1 MTDRPFDLLFGEF
14 ADPRF
19 PAIREAMEESD
30 PWDRDRFLMARP
42 VVELLRDLRP
52 DEGLGGEIGT
62 MVSLVHAGYL
72 YWQEGARVIV
82 VGDRAFA
89 GVMAGPAPSATGPR
103 RMACWVQ
110 LPARRI
116 WGEALA
122 GQGAEPLDGCFL
134 VRNEGSL
141 AVTAVL
147 GLHPGRDSITLVDVA
162 GPPVGELAR
171 PDGSR
176 LFTPVLEGG
185 ERAGLHSIVGMEELL
200 ELGWRLEGLVPGAWP
215 TDNPLELA

>member
-1 MTDRPFDLLFGEF
+1 MTDRPFDLLFREI
-14 ADPRF
+14 AEQRF
-19 PAIREAMEESD
+19 PAIRDAMQESD

-72 YWQEGARVIV
+72 YWQEGARVVV
-82 VGDRAFA
+82 VGDRTFA
-89 GVMAGPAPSATGPR
+89 GLMAGPVLSERGPG

-116 WGEALA
+116 WGAALA
-122 GQGAEPLDGCFL
+122 GKAAEPLDGCFL
-134 VRNEGSL
+134 VRTGDRL

-147 GLHPGRDSITLVDVA
+147 GTHPGRDSITLVDVA
-162 GPPVGELAR
+162 GPRGRELAR
-171 PDGSR
+171 PDGSP
-176 LFTPVLEGG
+176 LFAPVLDGG
-185 ERAGLHSIVGMEELL
+185 GRAGLHSIIGMDELL
-200 ELGWRLEGLVPGAWP
+200 ELGWRLEGLLPDTWP
-215 TDNPLELA
+215 LDNPLDLA